1 MGPALIRIS
10 HNMWS
15 SVVLLEFDD
24 VVLSLDEQD
33 DIALNNLIPIAYS
46 GQISGD
52 TNMGPALIRIWNN
65 IAQAFFNTLISINA
79 SALPRLHQYTW

>member
-1 MGPALIRIS
+1 
-10 HNMWS
+10 MWS

-52 TNMGPALIRIWNN
+52 TN
-65 IAQAFFNTLISINA
+65 
-79 SALPRLHQYTW
+79 